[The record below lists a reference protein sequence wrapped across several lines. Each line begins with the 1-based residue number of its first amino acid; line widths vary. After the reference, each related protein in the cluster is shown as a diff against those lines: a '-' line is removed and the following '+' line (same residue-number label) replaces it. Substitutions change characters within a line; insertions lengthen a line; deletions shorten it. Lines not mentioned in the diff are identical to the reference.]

1 MIDLDTLMEVIRGR
15 RSVRMFKREP
25 VPREMIE
32 RIVDAAGWAP
42 SAGNRQDWEFTVV
55 YADPVKRELG
65 KLTRAAWDAMLARPD
80 AESVA
85 EELKRHS
92 RYFSWFSRVPVV
104 IAVSAHEA
112 DGYMAYLCGAD
123 AADIAGHKTSGAMAA
138 QNLLLAAHA
147 LGLGT
152 CCLTA
157 PLAAKEEIKTL
168 LGLGRRRDLVCLIA
182 LGWPSG
188 ESPIM
193 PRKAVDQIMK
203 VVE

>member
-1 MIDLDTLMEVIRGR
+1 MIEFEPLMELIRGR

-25 VPREMIE
+25 VARELIE
-32 RIVDAAGWAP
+32 KIVEAASWAP
-42 SAGNRQDWEFTVV
+42 TAGNRQDWEFTVV
-55 YADPVKRELG
+55 YSDHVKRELG
-65 KLTRAAWDAMLARPD
+65 RTMRAAWDEMLARPD

-85 EELKRHS
+85 EELKKHA
-92 RYFSWFSRVPVV
+92 RYFSWFSRAPVV
-104 IAVSAHEA
+104 IAISAHEA
-112 DGYMAYLCGAD
+112 DGYMAHLCGAD
-123 AADIAGHKTSGAMAA
+123 AADIAGHKTSAAMAA
-138 QNLLLAAHA
+138 QNLMLAAHA

-188 ESPIM
+188 ASPVM
-193 PRKAVDQIMK
+193 PRKPVEEIMK
-203 VVE
+203 VVQ